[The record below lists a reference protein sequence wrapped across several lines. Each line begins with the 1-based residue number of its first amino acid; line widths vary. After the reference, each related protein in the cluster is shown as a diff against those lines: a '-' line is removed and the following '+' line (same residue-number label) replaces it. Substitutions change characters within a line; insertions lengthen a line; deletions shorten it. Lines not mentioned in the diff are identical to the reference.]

1 MKATLLVNI
10 GLLLLFSMALLYTTS
25 TALIGLILTTLGVYS
40 FFSKSQIKFAGAF
53 PDERHVLIALLCM
66 GLVLIALNIYH
77 QERWGMYHLPNATL
91 LCLPIFFA
99 LAHTN
104 TNPQYLWSGGS
115 LGALIALAIAS
126 YEIVFL
132 NADRAGYIIH
142 NPIPFGSIA
151 MCLAAASVV
160 SYQHKAKAWSP
171 ANAWALAGMFA
182 GVAAA
187 VLSGSKGCLLALPVL
202 AYVIHIKCIRPLE
215 LPRIWVWLG
224 NFLAQGSVLLISLNT
239 DSFLTNRFE
248 EAFRGALVWFETGHV
263 VEGSVGPRLELIVF
277 ALDAAMINPLM
288 GIGRDG
294 MVSMLQSSGIIGA
307 YDPVIAQLHTVHNE
321 FLNIW
326 VAKGL
331 LGLVAMGSVYGLSLW
346 YFWRLRHHAEVH
358 VQNIGL
364 MGLSLCLMYLIFGLS
379 EVALQLTFFRNFF
392 LVTLVCLLGMAHH
405 QLHRT
410 RKSSD

>member
-1 MKATLLVNI
+1 MKATLLVNT
-10 GLLLLFSMALLYTTS
+10 GLLFSMALLYTPS
-25 TALIGLILTTLGVYS
+25 TALIGLSLTALGVYS
-40 FFSKSQIKFAGAF
+40 FFSKSPIKFAGAF

-66 GLVLIALNIYH
+66 GLVLIALNIHH
-77 QERWGMYHLPNATL
+77 QERWGVYHLPNATL

-115 LGALIALAIAS
+115 LGALIALAIAW

-160 SYQHKAKAWSP
+160 GFQARSKAWSLG
-171 ANAWALAGMFA
+171 NAWALTGMFA
-182 GVAAA
+182 GVGAA

-202 AYVIHIKCIRPLE
+202 AYVMHIKCIRPLGISRSW
-215 LPRIWVWLG
+215 LWLG
-224 NFLAQGSVLLISLNT
+224 GVLTLVALAWLAD
-239 DSFLTNRFE
+239 DSFLTLRVKDGL
-248 EAFRGALVWFETGHV
+248 RGAVTWFETGRV
-263 VEGSVGPRLELIVF
+263 VDGSVGPRLELIRF
-277 ALDAAMINPLM
+277 ALDAAMVNPLT
-288 GIGRDG
+288 GVGRDG
-294 MVSMLQSSGIIGA
+294 MVSMLQASATNGA
-307 YDPVIAQLHTVHNE
+307 YDPFIAQLHTVHNE

-326 VAKGL
+326 VTKGL

-364 MGLSLCLMYLIFGLS
+364 MGMSLCLMYLIFGLS

-405 QLHRT
+405 QLHQT